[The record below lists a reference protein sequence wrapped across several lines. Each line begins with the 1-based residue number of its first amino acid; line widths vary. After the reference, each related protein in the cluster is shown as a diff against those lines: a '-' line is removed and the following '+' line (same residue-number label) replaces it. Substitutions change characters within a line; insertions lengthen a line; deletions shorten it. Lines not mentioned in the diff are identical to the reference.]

1 MTLGDGARLIV
12 LTACVALFG
21 APAARASLY
30 AVIRSD
36 ADVVSVLNPQ
46 TVESL
51 GGKLHR
57 AWDVSVHRSI
67 VSGGPQQPGYVRTL
81 NEYDCA
87 GRRIRWRSLTVYSR
101 FGATILQKDNADAA
115 WNPIDDGSEGDA
127 ALRVICDGAGRSGMV
142 SAPSVSQLVLALMRT
157 WDEAAPLP
165 PLQATTPVKPAP
177 KRATKTKPRPH
188 KAR

>member
-165 PLQATTPVKPAP
+165 PMQATTPVKPAP
-177 KRATKTKPRPH
+177 KRAAKTKLRPH

>member
-157 WDEAAPLP
+157 WDEATSLP
-165 PLQATTPVKPAP
+165 PLQATTPVKSPP
-177 KRATKTKPRPH
+177 KSRAKTKPRTH

>member
-1 MTLGDGARLIV
+1 MALSAGAKLALLIASAG
-12 LTACVALFG
+12 LLG

-142 SAPSVSQLVLALMRT
+142 SALSVSQLVLALMRT
-157 WDEAAPLP
+157 WDEATPLP
-165 PLQATTPVKPAP
+165 PLQATAPVKSPP
-177 KRATKTKPRPH
+177 KSSAKTKRRPH

>member
-1 MTLGDGARLIV
+1 MTLDGGARWIV
-12 LTACVALFG
+12 LTACAALIG
-21 APAARASLY
+21 GPPAHASLY
-30 AVIRSD
+30 AVTRSD
-36 ADVVSVLNPQ
+36 ADIVTVLNPQ

-67 VSGGPQQPGYVRTL
+67 VSGGPRQPGYVRTL

-87 GRRIRWRSLTVYSR
+87 GRRIRWRSLSVYSR
-101 FGATILQKDNADAA
+101 FGVMILQKDNADPA

-142 SAPSVSQLVLALMRT
+142 SASSVSQLVLALMRT

-165 PLQATTPVKPAP
+165 PLQPTTPVTPA
-177 KRATKTKPRPH
+177 RARAAKTKPRPH
-188 KAR
+188 KAH